1 MVRGRVSSHCFRE
14 KHARALSPVSPPS
27 RSPVAFY
34 PANCTIM
41 DHKYNQTIISVIISK
56 HYNQSCFKVKKIKI
70 SITLSTPITAI
81 RHRCLSFCTLLNARL
96 PNLSPAADL
105 AEPRPPLP
113 HKLLVYSTIQR
124 FGVYCDTEDWR
135 NDAENTTLITEI
147 NYSLT
152 DIHT

>member
-56 HYNQSCFKVKKIKI
+56 HYNQSCFKVKKNKI
-70 SITLSTPITAI
+70 SITLSTPITQSDTGVYHFALTQ
-81 RHRCLSFCTLLNARL
+81 CSAPNSLPLQTLLNHA
-96 PNLSPAADL
+96 
-105 AEPRPPLP
+105 PLP

-135 NDAENTTLITEI
+135 NDAEIHFDHRNKLQF
-147 NYSLT
+147 NRYSQ
-152 DIHT
+152 